1 MKYRTS
7 LAIQLFRLCGPNAG
21 STGSV
26 PGWGAKLAARSGML
40 PGVATHTHMHTHK
53 HTNRHNQKQTNKK
66 TNFFRSTNYHEQVDN

>member
-7 LAIQLFRLCGPNAG
+7 LAVQLLRLCAPNAG

-40 PGVATHTHMHTHK
+40 PGVAKHTHMHTHK
-53 HTNRHNQKQTNKK
+53 LTHRHNQKQTKRQIFLEAQIIMN
-66 TNFFRSTNYHEQVDN
+66 R